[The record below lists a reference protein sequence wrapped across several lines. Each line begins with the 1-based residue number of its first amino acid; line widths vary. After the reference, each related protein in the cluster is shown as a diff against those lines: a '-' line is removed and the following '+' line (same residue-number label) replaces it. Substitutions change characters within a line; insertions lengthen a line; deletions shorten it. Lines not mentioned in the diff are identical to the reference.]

1 MSKSIGLVV
10 VLGALFAVGC
20 GDKAAGGDASAKP
33 ADSGAAKSGDS
44 TGIPECDEYIKNLE
58 GCVKK
63 VPAMEASLKTAR
75 DAYKS
80 VPAEGKAA
88 AATGCKQAA
97 EGIKEACK

>member
-33 ADSGAAKSGDS
+33 AESGAAKSGDS

-58 GCVKK
+58 SCIKK
-63 VPAMEASLKTAR
+63 MPAMEASLKAAR
-75 DAYKS
+75 DTYKS